1 MTSSAAALDRVD
13 IRLGSDDKGMLQL
26 AASYEGMSMAA
37 FIRKAALDVARSVL
51 ERNERITFSREEAR
65 RILAALDQ
73 PFEPNAALSK
83 AMKAAEAIEA
93 NSRNE
98 WPECY
103 SFRS

>member
-1 MTSSAAALDRVD
+1 MTGNVAALDRVD

-51 ERNERITFSREEAR
+51 ERNDRITFSREEAK

-73 PFEPNAALSK
+73 PFEPNVALSK

-93 NSRNE
+93 NSR
-98 WPECY
+98 
-103 SFRS
+103 SA

>member
-98 WPECY
+98 
-103 SFRS
+103 

>member
-1 MTSSAAALDRVD
+1 MTSTVAALDRVD

-37 FIRKAALDVARSVL
+37 FIRKAALDVARSVI
-51 ERNERITFSREEAR
+51 ERNERITFSREEAK
-65 RILAALDQ
+65 RILVALDQ

-93 NSRNE
+93 NSRNA
-98 WPECY
+98 
-103 SFRS
+103 

>member
-1 MTSSAAALDRVD
+1 MSGNVAALDRVD

-51 ERNERITFSREEAR
+51 ERNERITFSREEAK

-93 NSRNE
+93 NSRDA
-98 WPECY
+98 
-103 SFRS
+103 

>member
-1 MTSSAAALDRVD
+1 MSGNVAALDRVD

-51 ERNERITFSREEAR
+51 ERNERITFSREEAK

-73 PFEPNAALSK
+73 PLEPNAALSK

-93 NSRNE
+93 NSRDA
-98 WPECY
+98 
-103 SFRS
+103 

>member
-1 MTSSAAALDRVD
+1 MTGSAAALDRVD

-83 AMKAAEAIEA
+83 AMKAAEAIET

-98 WPECY
+98 
-103 SFRS
+103 

>member
-1 MTSSAAALDRVD
+1 MTRPALALDRVD
-13 IRLGSDDKGMLQL
+13 IRLGSEDKGLLQL
-26 AASYEGMSMAA
+26 AASYEGMTMAS
-37 FIRKAALDVARSVL
+37 FVRKAALDVARSVL
-51 ERNERITFSREEAR
+51 ERNERISFSREEAK

-98 WPECY
+98 
-103 SFRS
+103 

>member
-1 MTSSAAALDRVD
+1 MTGPALALDRVD
-13 IRLGSDDKGMLQL
+13 IRLGSEDKGLLQL
-26 AASYEGMSMAA
+26 AASYEGMTMAS
-37 FIRKAALDVARSVL
+37 FVRKAALDAARSVL
-51 ERNERITFSREEAR
+51 ERNERISFSREEAK

-98 WPECY
+98 
-103 SFRS
+103 

>member
-73 PFEPNAALSK
+73 PFEPNAALNK

-98 WPECY
+98 
-103 SFRS
+103 

>member
-1 MTSSAAALDRVD
+1 MTGSAAALDRVD

-98 WPECY
+98 
-103 SFRS
+103 

>member
-1 MTSSAAALDRVD
+1 MTGTALALDRVD
-13 IRLGSDDKGMLQL
+13 IRLGSEDKGLLQL
-26 AASYEGMSMAA
+26 AASYEGMTMAS
-37 FIRKAALDVARSVL
+37 FVRKAALDVARSVL
-51 ERNERITFSREEAR
+51 ERNERISFSREEAK

-98 WPECY
+98 
-103 SFRS
+103 

>member
-1 MTSSAAALDRVD
+1 MTGPALALDRVD
-13 IRLGSDDKGMLQL
+13 IRLGSEDKGLLQL
-26 AASYEGMSMAA
+26 AASYEGMTMAS
-37 FIRKAALDVARSVL
+37 FVRKAALDVARSVL
-51 ERNERITFSREEAR
+51 ERHERISFSREEAK

-98 WPECY
+98 
-103 SFRS
+103 

>member
-1 MTSSAAALDRVD
+1 MSGNVAALDRVD

-51 ERNERITFSREEAR
+51 ERNERITFSREEAK

-73 PFEPNAALSK
+73 PFDPNTALSK

-93 NSRNE
+93 NSRDA
-98 WPECY
+98 
-103 SFRS
+103 

>member
-51 ERNERITFSREEAR
+51 ERNERITFNREEAR

-98 WPECY
+98 
-103 SFRS
+103 